1 MARNRGSGSYNH
13 NVEVHG
19 SAVCAT
25 SADTRCVQKPRLWVR
40 MSLSRGDKGGCEA
53 KFLGGPET
61 FGAENERKYSVSG
74 VRAKKFV

>member
-1 MARNRGSGSYNH
+1 VGKD
-13 NVEVHG
+13 E
-19 SAVCAT
+19 
-25 SADTRCVQKPRLWVR
+25 
-40 MSLSRGDKGGCEA
+40 LSRGDKGGCEA